1 MSAAR
6 DFIHTQLVAELPANY
21 TVHPYAPQLD
31 GVEGPVLLLALDHVE
46 PRPQAGQH
54 RRVYRAKV
62 LAVAPVADVDL
73 ATTEEVDQLL
83 EDVLHAIDQARN
95 ITWTQADRVS
105 VDDTWAGWEVTTET
119 VPVALT

>member
-6 DFIHTQLVAELPANY
+6 DFIHDQLAAQLPPEY
-21 TVHPYAPQLD
+21 VVHAYAPQLD

-54 RRVYRAKV
+54 RRVYRAKL

-73 ATTEEVDQLL
+73 ATTEEVD
-83 EDVLHAIDQARN
+83 
-95 ITWTQADRVS
+95 
-105 VDDTWAGWEVTTET
+105 
-119 VPVALT
+119 